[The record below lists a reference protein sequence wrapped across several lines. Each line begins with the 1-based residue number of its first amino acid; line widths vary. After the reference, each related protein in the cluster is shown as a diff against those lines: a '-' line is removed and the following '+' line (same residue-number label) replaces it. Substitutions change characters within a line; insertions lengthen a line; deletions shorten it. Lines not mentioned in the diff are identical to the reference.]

1 MVSRN
6 KVTQGDGLSIHFL
19 EAGTGPDL
27 VFLHGA
33 GGGPAAHDADFIEM
47 LSTSFRVIAPSLPGF
62 DDSDLGGCETVV
74 DVADAVAAFIRSTCT
89 GPVNIAAQSF
99 GTRIACWLSIRHP
112 ELVEALVLSAP
123 SALAGLHTP
132 PGTAQQRGR
141 PTPAELEVRLFGREV
156 GLSQEEHARM
166 ARNSANAFHF
176 GGPDASE
183 LLNRLPE
190 VKARTLV
197 LMGTEDLMLPSGSAS
212 TLQKAIPNCI
222 LMFLY
227 GAPHELQ
234 VAVAERWSDLVCEF
248 FARGE
253 MFVVNGAWSR
263 PQRTEK
269 D

>member
-1 MVSRN
+1 MVGEK
-6 KVTQGDGLSIHFL
+6 KVIKVDGLSIHFL
-19 EAGTGPDL
+19 KAGTGPDIL
-27 VFLHGA
+27 FLHGA
-33 GGGPAAHDADFIEM
+33 GGGPVAHEADFIEM

-74 DVADAVAAFIRSTCT
+74 DVVDVVAAFIRSTCT
-89 GPVNIAAQSF
+89 GPVNVAAQSF

-132 PGTAQQRGR
+132 PGAAQQRAR
-141 PTPAELEVRLFGREV
+141 PTPTELEVRLFGREI

-197 LMGTEDLMLPSGSAS
+197 LMGTEDLMLSSGSAS
-212 TLQKAIPNCI
+212 TLQKAIPTCN

-227 GAPHELQ
+227 GAPHELE
-234 VAVAERWSDLVCEF
+234 VAVAERWVDLVCDF
-248 FARGE
+248 FTRGE

-263 PQRTEK
+263 LQRTER